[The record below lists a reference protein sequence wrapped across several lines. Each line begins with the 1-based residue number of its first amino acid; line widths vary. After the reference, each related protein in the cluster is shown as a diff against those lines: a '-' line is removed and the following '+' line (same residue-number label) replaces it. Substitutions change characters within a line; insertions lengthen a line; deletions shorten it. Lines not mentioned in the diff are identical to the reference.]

1 MKTDKHL
8 YVLFKAN
15 PEWIFEL
22 TGLQSPGE
30 CEWQSVSLKA
40 LELTSDGV
48 IFPKNP
54 NEALTV
60 VEFQFQDDATV
71 YCRTAQEMLLLQQQY
86 DMRGVQGIIFFRQA
100 HQDPQTEP
108 WRQIIRSYLLRD
120 VLEALAHQDANHP
133 LVAVFQP
140 VLLTNEETLEKNA
153 AKYYNQ
159 IKTSNL
165 TEPVKQTVLDVF
177 VNWLEHRF
185 KTMSKAD
192 IEKMLFGE
200 LADLRE
206 TQSGK
211 DLIKIGKDE
220 GVIEGQQE
228 ALIQILEAKFGTL
241 VPDIRQRIEQTND
254 INKLKELLLQVLK
267 ADTIEQI
274 SW

>member
-1 MKTDKHL
+1 
-8 YVLFKAN
+8 
-15 PEWIFEL
+15 
-22 TGLQSPGE
+22 
-30 CEWQSVSLKA
+30 
-40 LELTSDGV
+40 
-48 IFPKNP
+48 
-54 NEALTV
+54 
-60 VEFQFQDDATV
+60 
-71 YCRTAQEMLLLQQQY
+71 
-86 DMRGVQGIIFFRQA
+86 
-100 HQDPQTEP
+100 
-108 WRQIIRSYLLRD
+108 
-120 VLEALAHQDANHP
+120 
-133 LVAVFQP
+133 
-140 VLLTNEETLEKNA
+140 
-153 AKYYNQ
+153 
-159 IKTSNL
+159 
-165 TEPVKQTVLDVF
+165 
-177 VNWLEHRF
+177 
-185 KTMSKAD
+185 MSKAD